1 MSAKE
6 VDKTPFFHI
15 NFEPRQHEL
24 AFIWVAT
31 SKCITTKYNS
41 YHYFQKQHVS
51 TRNKYRI
58 EDQQCPSTNIKLWGT
73 IKKLSKKYE
82 ASLSSQDHSLLS
94 NQFEQV
100 LERAWGILQSIWWQ
114 KSQKQQQ
121 PNHNKGIHRPKIASL
136 YNRYI
141 RSRTGGCWKFTQR
154 APWAYFQC

>member
-31 SKCITTKYNS
+31 SKWLTTKYNS

-58 EDQQCPSTNIKLWGT
+58 EDQRCSSTSIKLWGT
-73 IKKLSKKYE
+73 IEKLSKKYE
-82 ASLSSQDHSLLS
+82 TSLSSQGHGLLT

-114 KSQKQQQ
+114 KGQKQQQ
-121 PNHNKGIHRPKIASL
+121 PNHNKGIHRAKIASL

-141 RSRTGGCWKFTQR
+141 RPWTWSCREFTQR
-154 APWAYFQC
+154 ATWAYLQC